1 MQKYNIKTVDGLN
14 LDIGKIKVANI
25 ETDYKYLGI
34 LQNIQKKQR
43 EVKSKATK
51 TYRKRLRQILKSRLN
66 AKNKIQDINHG
77 SRKGRHG
84 GQGSPLGFE
93 I

>member
-51 TYRKRLRQILKSRLN
+51 TYRK
-66 AKNKIQDINHG
+66 G
-77 SRKGRHG
+77 
-84 GQGSPLGFE
+84 
-93 I
+93 